1 MERSIASLVVMALL
15 ATGIAS
21 ATPNA
26 AAPTRGL
33 RLSERSAV
41 PGQVILASGAGVI
54 SKSKVTIGG
63 KRARVVS
70 SKHGKLR
77 VEVPKL
83 KPGRA
88 TMVVRA
94 RGHRLTAKLR
104 IKPGFSGRVRPKLD
118 AAASASAVI
127 GTAGGAVR
135 ARAADG
141 TTYELA
147 VPPEALVSPETL
159 TLTPV
164 AKLGS
169 MPGGKDALAVQFAPD
184 GLTFARPA
192 TLRITPPRP
201 RARRPVGLAYSR
213 SGADLE
219 LAPASRNG
227 GSLVVEVSHF
237 SGAGASTISERDFER
252 LVAQLATAPVTLES
266 AGHFFRDYRAVPEEW
281 CDPAHPTCYA
291 VMNEILNFLGR
302 LSTDDCLDAAGG
314 SFIDLHLNELRVLLA
329 LEGDARAAVNRGRGL
344 ESRGLSKVAECRQ
357 KLTLAMFDLTRE
369 PARTDALGASNPCS
383 GVRLAN
389 GDYDASGSI
398 VNVECLLLVAAEAEA
413 QGFGAIGISART
425 VAGEGMQKVLDE
437 GGAKCDAKDYPGG
450 QALLKPGLKLAAAI
464 QILSQEFGE
473 ALLACQPKIT
483 VVPGSPSV
491 EVDQT
496 QGFTVTV
503 EDPADAAVD
512 WTASGGDIGVNTG
525 HFTAPHTPGTVTVT
539 ATSRANPE
547 RHGST
552 TVTIVCPPGQVNDQ
566 GECKTVTIEISPTS
580 ATLAPGGQHQ
590 FTGTVTGTSDT
601 RVIWSQTCGSVTQA
615 GFYSAPQTTGTC
627 TVKVASVPF
636 PTLQASATVTVG
648 NSGVMVSDR
657 LAFVTTCAA
666 ETKARRDRSFDG
678 SWTGT
683 ASNCPGAEA
692 NASQTSDV
700 HATADGSGW
709 LDVDSSTS
717 ANNLDGTAASA
728 TSEHRVEFDVQAQ
741 PVTLSCSG
749 SFSST
754 AAGLNSGTLIIW
766 IDSGNQLENRLLT
779 ASAGQ
784 AVDVS
789 KTFGP
794 NENHELLIRTSSI
807 ANEVGSVGASSS
819 ITCDFDAPVAI
830 DPNED

>member
-1 MERSIASLVVMALL
+1 MVPMERSVASLVVMTLL

-21 ATPNA
+21 AATDA
-26 AAPTRGL
+26 AAPSRGL
-33 RLSERSAV
+33 RLSEHTAV
-41 PGQVILASGAGVI
+41 PGQVIVASGAGAM
-54 SKSKVTIGG
+54 SKAKVTIGG

-70 SKHGKLR
+70 RGRGKLR
-77 VEVPKL
+77 VEVPRL
-83 KPGRA
+83 RPGRA
-88 TMVVRA
+88 TLVVRA
-94 RGHRLTAKLR
+94 RGRRLTAKLR
-104 IKPGFSGRVRPKLD
+104 IKRGFSGRVRPKLD
-118 AAASASAVI
+118 AAAAASAVI
-127 GTAGGAVR
+127 GSAGGVVR

-147 VPPEALVSPETL
+147 VPPGALVSPETL

-169 MPGGKDALAVQFAPD
+169 MPGGEDALAVQLAPD

-192 TLRITPPRP
+192 TLRIAPPTPRGK
-201 RARRPVGLAYSR
+201 RAVGLAYSG
-213 SGADLE
+213 SGGDLE

-227 GSLVVEVSHF
+227 RSLAVEVSHF
-237 SGAGASTISERDFER
+237 SGAGATTISEPDFER
-252 LVAQLATAPVTLES
+252 LVAQLAAAPVTLES

-281 CDPAHPTCYA
+281 CDSAHPTCYA
-291 VMNEILNFLGR
+291 VMNEILDFLGR
-302 LSTDDCLDAAGG
+302 LSANDCRDFAGG
-314 SFIDLHLNELRVLLA
+314 SFIDLHLNVLRVLLA
-329 LEGDARAAVNRGRGL
+329 LEGDARAAGR
-344 ESRGLSKVAECRQ
+344 RLSKVADCRWT
-357 KLTLAMFDLTRE
+357 LTLAMFDLTRE
-369 PARTDALGASNPCS
+369 AARTDALGASDPCS

-389 GDYDASGSI
+389 GDYDGSGSI
-398 VNVECLLLVAAEAEA
+398 VKVECLLLVAAEAEV
-413 QGFGAIGISART
+413 QGFGNIAIPART
-425 VAGEGMQKVLDE
+425 VAGEGLQKVLGE
-437 GGAKCDAKDYPGG
+437 GEAKCDAKDYPGG

-491 EVDQT
+491 EVHKT
-496 QGFTVTV
+496 QSFTVTV

-512 WTASGGDIGVNTG
+512 WTASGGDIDGTTG
-525 HFTAPHTPGTVTVT
+525 QFTAPDTPGTVTVT

-552 TVTIVCPPGQVNDQ
+552 TVTIVCPPGQVDDQ
-566 GECKTVTIEISPTS
+566 GQCKTVTIAISPTS
-580 ATLAPGGQHQ
+580 ATLAPGDQQQ
-590 FTGTVTGTSDT
+590 FTGTVTGSSDT

-615 GFYSAPQTTGTC
+615 GLYTAPLTNGTC

-636 PTLQASATVTVG
+636 PTLQASATVAVG
-648 NSGVMVSDR
+648 DPGVRVTDR

-666 ETKARRDRSFDG
+666 ETDARHDDPFDG

-683 ASNCPGAEA
+683 ASACPGAEA

-700 HATADGSGW
+700 RASAGGGGW

-717 ANNLDGTAASA
+717 ANNLDGPAASA
-728 TSEHRVEFDVQAQ
+728 DSEHDVEFQVGDQ
-741 PVTLSCSG
+741 PVTLSCTG

-754 AAGLNSGTLIIW
+754 AGGLNAGTLVIR
-766 IDSGNQLENRLLT
+766 IDSGDLLLM

-789 KTFGP
+789 RSFGP
-794 NENHELLIRTSSI
+794 DETHELRITTSSI
-807 ANEVGSVGASSS
+807 ANEVGSASASSN

-830 DPNED
+830 DPNLD